1 MAIYFQYGEKELAY
15 LRKADKRLAEV
26 INQIGVI
33 ERPVNPDL
41 FSALVNS
48 IIGQQISTKA
58 HQTIW
63 QRMQNEL
70 GEITSDVIDSLSL
83 EELQR
88 FGTTFRKAE
97 YIKSVAQKIKSKEFD
112 IETLHS
118 MPDEDVCAKL
128 SELHGIGV
136 WTAEMLMIFSMQR
149 PNVLSYGDLAILRG
163 MRMVY
168 HHRKIDKAKFNKY
181 WKRFTPYAS
190 VASLYF
196 WAVAGGAIEELKD
209 YAPKK
214 KTSK

>member
-1 MAIYFQYGEKELAY
+1 MTIYFQYGEKEIEHLK
-15 LRKADKRLAEV
+15 KADKRLAEV
-26 INQIGVI
+26 IDQVGMI
-33 ERPVNPDL
+33 ERTVNPDL

-63 QRMQNEL
+63 GRMKNEL
-70 GEITSDVIDSLSL
+70 REITPESIDSLSL
-83 EELQR
+83 EELQK
-88 FGTTFRKAE
+88 FGTTFKKAE
-97 YIKSVAQKIKSKEFD
+97 YVKSVAQKIISKEFD
-112 IETLHS
+112 INSLHS
-118 MPDEDVCAKL
+118 LSDDEVCAKL

-168 HHRKIDKAKFNKY
+168 HHRNIDKMRFNKY
-181 WKRFTPYAS
+181 WKRYTPYAS

-196 WAVAGGAIEELKD
+196 WAVAGGAIEEMKD

-214 KTSK
+214 KKS